1 MKAILFNNDAY
12 MPFMFYWFPQ
22 NCNLIEN
29 KGMGSTVKGI
39 QQSDLMKLKIKL
51 PADINEQMNISSR
64 LSTIDTAIKKEEA
77 VLEKYKNIKTG
88 LMARLLTPPEDAEI
102 IDETGE

>member
-1 MKAILFNNDAY
+1 MNKTE
-12 MPFMFYWFPQ
+12 Q
-22 NCNLIEN
+22 IEIA
-29 KGMGSTVKGI
+29 K
-39 QQSDLMKLKIKL
+39 
-51 PADINEQMNISSR
+51 R
-64 LSTIDTAIKKEEA
+64 LSSIDTTIQKEEA